1 MAGGG
6 AHRRIAVRVYVT
18 IRFGRLCRGSAY
30 HAQMG
35 GWVAHAGNAIRVH
48 AAPCADGTARGFR
61 HALIA
66 GGATHRGAG
75 VWICAIARAG
85 GLRRGSA
92 YHAQMGGWVAH
103 PGNAI
108 RVHAARCAHM
118 AGCLRQRG
126 PTTAGYCA
134 YNANGRD
141 DDCDEESPLP
151 TGHACRSDPGM
162 QALKV
167 C

>member
-18 IRFGRLCRGSAY
+18 IRFGRLC
-30 HAQMG
+30 
-35 GWVAHAGNAIRVH
+35 
-48 AAPCADGTARGFR
+48 
-61 HALIA
+61 
-66 GGATHRGAG
+66 
-75 VWICAIARAG
+75 
-85 GLRRGSA
+85 RGSA

-141 DDCDEESPLP
+141 DDRDEESPLP